1 MQERAFTMR
10 FVKFKT
16 QVRHADCS
24 GGNEPITPPSPESQ
38 QQQQHQSYLQRMCYQ
53 FTSLRVSYAA
63 RHSTKENSN
72 TKKQQAERNATLRDE
87 LSSIDEDVVY
97 RLGSHESDYQT
108 TRHQHQL
115 NPSIVGG
122 SEPVRDKKEHQQQP
136 SPPRYLLSWSE
147 AKSRIQQTTT
157 MLRDVC
163 VTKSSALL
171 STAWRVYPGSSK
183 QSAHDRSSLSS
194 SGADTP
200 PSKRSSKELQEQQLC
215 EQWLLAASR
224 ESEISICMSY
234 YSSRSL
240 SDAATDS
247 EDSQQTLKMMTA
259 WRHRRTS
266 SGGSTNSREL
276 SENES
281 DPFRRRCSSAD
292 SYVSNERGYS
302 GIYRNVQSGD
312 RSDEEDEAKDDDDE
326 DFHEETI
333 RESLFLRD
341 GKPYAIRNEWF

>member
-1 MQERAFTMR
+1 MQERVFTMR

-16 QVRHADCS
+16 QARHTDCS
-24 GGNEPITPPSPESQ
+24 GGNEPITPPSPEP
-38 QQQQHQSYLQRMCYQ
+38 QQQQHQSYLQRMCHQ
-53 FTSLRVSYAA
+53 FASLRVSYAA

-72 TKKQQAERNATLRDE
+72 TKKQQAERNATLCDE
-87 LSSIDEDVVY
+87 LISIDEDVVY

-115 NPSIVGG
+115 KPSIVGG
-122 SEPVRDKKEHQQQP
+122 SEPVRDKKGQQQKP
-136 SPPRYLLSWSE
+136 PPPRYLLSWGG

-183 QSAHDRSSLSS
+183 QSAYDRSSSSS

-200 PSKRSSKELQEQQLC
+200 PFKRSSKELQEQQQC
-215 EQWLLAASR
+215 EQWLLTASR

-266 SGGSTNSREL
+266 SSGSTNSREL

-302 GIYRNVQSGD
+302 GVYRNVQSGG
-312 RSDEEDEAKDDDDE
+312 RSDEEEAKNDDDE
-326 DFHEETI
+326 DFREETI

-341 GKPYAIRNEWF
+341 GKLYAIRNEWF